1 MDYQILSFLSCT
13 QTRGRTGME
22 VNPLVFETSAST
34 DSAIWACLTS
44 QMRCKDTAFFE
55 NYNTFLKKRRK
66 KRENILQAF
75 RVYKIYSTLAETFKT
90 FNMITNKD
98 NFCVIMGGGIGSR
111 FWPFSRKTLPKQ
123 FLDFFGTGR
132 SLLQQTF
139 DRFKQVIPTE
149 NILVVTNDLYADLVK
164 EQLPELNSE
173 QILLEPTRRNT
184 APCIAWAAYHIR
196 ALNPNANI
204 VVAPSDHLILKES
217 EFLSAIEKG
226 LAFVAKSDKLLTL
239 GIKPNRP
246 ETGYGY
252 IQVAE
257 HIDSSFYKVKT
268 FTEKPE
274 LELAKVFIESGEFYW
289 NAGLFMWNVNSIIK
303 AGELLLPELATKLA
317 AGKDVYGTPE
327 EKKFIDENFPAC
339 PNVSIDFGIMEKAD
353 NVYVSLGDF
362 GWSDL
367 GTWGSL
373 YDLSQKDESENVT
386 LKCRSLLY
394 NSKNNIVVL
403 PQNKLAVIDG
413 LEGYLIAESDNVLL
427 ICKKD
432 EEHSI
437 RKYVNDAQIKLGEEY
452 I

>member
-1 MDYQILSFLSCT
+1 
-13 QTRGRTGME
+13 ME

-34 DSAIWACLTS
+34 DSAIWACLIS

-75 RVYKIYSTLAETFKT
+75 HVYKIYSTLAETFKT

-98 NFCVIMGGGIGSR
+98 NFCVIMGGGIGRR
-111 FWPFSRKTLPKQ
+111 FWAFSRKTLPKQ

-274 LELAKVFIESGEFYW
+274 LELAKVFVESGEFYW

-437 RKYVNDAQIKLGEEY
+437 RKYVNDAQIKLGEDY